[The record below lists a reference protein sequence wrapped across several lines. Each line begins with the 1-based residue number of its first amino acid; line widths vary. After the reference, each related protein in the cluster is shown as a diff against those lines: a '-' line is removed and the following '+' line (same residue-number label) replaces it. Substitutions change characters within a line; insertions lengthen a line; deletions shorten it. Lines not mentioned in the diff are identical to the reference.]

1 MGQVVEFTKLN
12 YEAVGVAAKRGT
24 FTSSETTQ
32 MMCDIYHLEPGGHF
46 EGQVPVGSDQYFY
59 SFSGAVEI
67 SSLGNSQAMPQDTFS
82 AVQEGNSYT
91 ITNTS
96 SHGAEVISV
105 LAPPPSSPDSGK
117 LPGFSDGLKVS
128 KRATQPVLEVPEQ
141 KKKRIYFAGKES
153 AKTERA
159 HAMIVVYERETVT
172 GMHMHPNAESMFI
185 MLSGK
190 NKFTVNGQDV
200 VIGRGQA
207 TIFPM
212 TDRHGLCVADSN
224 GNESVSFLEFH
235 LPGAFTTVR
244 G

>member
-1 MGQVVEFTKLN
+1 MGFVVDFSKLDF
-12 YEAVGVAAKRGT
+12 EAVGVATQKGT
-24 FTSSETTQ
+24 FTSPETKQ
-32 MMCDIYHLEPGGHF
+32 MACDFYKLETNGQF
-46 EGQVPVGSDQYFY
+46 SGQVPTGSDQYFY
-59 SFSGAVEI
+59 SFNGSVEI
-67 SSLGNSQAMPQDTFS
+67 TSNGERKQMSQDSFCILKEGVSYSISNGSPSSTEL
-82 AVQEGNSYT
+82 
-91 ITNTS
+91 
-96 SHGAEVISV
+96 ISV
-105 LAPPPSSPDSGK
+105 LAPPPGSSDKNQLNGYVGE
-117 LPGFSDGLKVS
+117 LQVFN
-128 KRATQPVLEVPEQ
+128 RATQPVLDVPEQ
-141 KKKRIYFAGKES
+141 KKKRIFFAGKES

-159 HAMIVVYERETVT
+159 HAMIVVYEPETFT

-212 TDRHGLCVADSN
+212 TDRHGLCVADTN
-224 GNESVSFLEFH
+224 GDESVSFLEFH